1 MTWSEYLSVVSEL
14 FSNLDLE
21 DDVFEN
27 RKSVIKKHWLKGKL
41 SPEECFDLVF
51 DDLI

>member
-21 DDVFEN
+21 DSVFDN
-27 RKSVIKKHWLKGKL
+27 RKTIIKKHWSKGIL
-41 SPEECFDLVF
+41 GPEECFDLVF

>member
-1 MTWSEYLSVVSEL
+1 MSWSEYLSVVSEL
-14 FSNLDLE
+14 FSNFDLE
-21 DDVFEN
+21 GSVFEN
-27 RKSVIKKHWLKGKL
+27 RKELIKKHWSKGKL